1 MHFSRSG
8 RLLPRSTRWSL
19 WMIVQNNTLL
29 PALMARERR
38 FVELRGYRSWPSN
51 KYLRLCYS
59 VSRAQLGMRSLS
71 LTPLEKSRTAC
82 QDDTCFAVA
91 FSSLLPGMRNCEN
104 VLSGGSHRRAC
115 CSLLASE
122 GFLLT
127 KPRSCRG
134 TSFMFSHSV
143 FAGQVDV
150 CSRRFLRV
158 RNCMPLIFLQPSGAV
173 TRRDDERIHVSYL
186 AFPNTYD
193 HQTFMSVTTY
203 VEGMQKHM

>member
-1 MHFSRSG
+1 
-8 RLLPRSTRWSL
+8 
-19 WMIVQNNTLL
+19 
-29 PALMARERR
+29 
-38 FVELRGYRSWPSN
+38 
-51 KYLRLCYS
+51 
-59 VSRAQLGMRSLS
+59 
-71 LTPLEKSRTAC
+71 
-82 QDDTCFAVA
+82 
-91 FSSLLPGMRNCEN
+91 
-104 VLSGGSHRRAC
+104 
-115 CSLLASE
+115 
-122 GFLLT
+122 
-127 KPRSCRG
+127 
-134 TSFMFSHSV
+134 MFSHSV